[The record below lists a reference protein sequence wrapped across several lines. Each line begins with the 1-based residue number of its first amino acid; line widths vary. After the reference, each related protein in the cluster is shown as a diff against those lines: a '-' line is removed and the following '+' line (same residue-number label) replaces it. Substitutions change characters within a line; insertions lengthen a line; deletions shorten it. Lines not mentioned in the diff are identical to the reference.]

1 MKRMAEKIF
10 VLGIDGMDPKLTR
23 KFIKQGKMPNTQK
36 FLARGAARADLAML
50 GAHPCVTPPMWT
62 TMATGAYPITH
73 GMAPGFNRLVPGKPE
88 LSAYNFNSLDCR
100 AEPLWNVFAE
110 NGLKTLVFHWPGSSW
125 PPTSDSPDL
134 HVVDGTQPA
143 AVNMGVAQ
151 IESEF
156 IFVASDRTEA
166 VHFREKAASDS
177 NVPCVITDLE
187 VTKDVF
193 NLADVVTGN
202 EFFLMVMKEEDGS
215 DSLTDTPFDVEL
227 SPIKPAEG
235 WVNAPAHAKEFTM
248 LFSKGLIHRVGLI
261 LPNAEGI
268 YDRVA
273 LYKSKKSA
281 EPFAVLEKNVF
292 QGGVIDEGIK
302 NDVHYPV
309 NRNMRVLELSDDGN
323 YLKIW
328 VSAAMILN
336 NDDVWHPKRLYQE
349 VVEHVGYPSPES
361 MLGAAD
367 PVLIVDCMLANWE
380 YMAEWEAGA
389 ILHLMAA
396 ENYDMVFSHFHNIDG
411 MGHMIMKFL
420 KDRGKNKLSEEQ
432 YAQFLELVYEQT
444 DRYIGQFLE
453 LLDEG
458 WTVLIVSDHGQVT
471 PEHDTDVFRLC
482 SAGINASEMRKLGY
496 TVLKKDADGNDLP
509 EVDWSKTTAVCSVYC
524 HIFLNIKGR
533 EPHGIVDPA
542 DQFELEEKIMTDL
555 YSLRDEKTGH
565 RIVALALRNRDAAL
579 LGEGGP
585 ESGDIIYYIAEGYNG
600 DHSDSFST
608 INGACGTSVRS
619 VFMAAGP
626 GIKANCLTDRIIK
639 HVDVTPTAATLLG
652 VRMPRD
658 CEGAPI
664 YQILE

>member
-23 KFIKQGKMPNTQK
+23 KYMQQGKMPNTQK

-62 TMATGAYPITH
+62 TMSTGAYPITH
-73 GMAPGFNRLVPGKPE
+73 GMSPGFNRLVPGKPE

-125 PPTSDSPDL
+125 PSTSDSPDL

-235 WVNAPAHAKEFTM
+235 WANAPAQAKEFTM

-261 LPNAEGI
+261 LSNDDGI

-328 VSAAMILN
+328 VSAAMILD

-367 PVLIVDCMLANWE
+367 PVLIIDCMLANWE
-380 YMAEWEAGA
+380 YMAQWEAGA
-389 ILHLMAA
+389 ILHLM
-396 ENYDMVFSHFHNIDG
+396 ETEKYDMVFSHFHNVDG

-444 DRYIGQFLE
+444 DRYVGKFLH

-458 WTVLIVSDHGQVT
+458 WTVFLVSDHAQVCGWHKK
-471 PEHDTDVFRLC
+471 PLLADGGVVVPIME
-482 SAGINASEMRKLGY
+482 ELGY
-496 TVLKKDADGNDLP
+496 TAVKHDANGAP
-509 EVDWSKTTAVCSVYC
+509 FYEIDWANTKAICNNSN
-524 HIFLNIKGR
+524 IILNLKGR
-533 EPHGIVDPA
+533 FDHGIVDPEDKYA
-542 DQFELEEKIMTDL
+542 LEEEIITAL
-555 YSLRDEKTGH
+555 YNYRHPDTNQ
-565 RIVALALRNRDAAL
+565 RIVSLALRNKDMIHF
-579 LGEGGP
+579 GMGGDTC
-585 ESGDIIYYIAEGYNG
+585 GDILFFMQEGYTTDHG
-600 DHSDSFST
+600 DGLST
-608 INGACGTSVRS
+608 VEGVADTSVS
-619 VFMAAGP
+619 PIFIAAGP
-626 GIKANCLTDRIIK
+626 GIKSAYQTERII
-639 HVDVTPTAATLLG
+639 
-652 VRMPRD
+652 R
-658 CEGAPI
+658 
-664 YQILE
+664 